1 MLKVYYTLKKHAALL
16 QPRYR
21 LSFVQA
27 VHSCAADDTMEYIEY
42 TMQEA
47 RDPNVLSRPWRQDG
61 HCVSLTVQHSDT
73 ETVQR
78 TAMHK
83 QQWYG

>member
-1 MLKVYYTLKKHAALL
+1 VSARCSSHYVFSPTSAKQSMLKVYYTLKKHAALL

-42 TMQEA
+42 TMQGA
-47 RDPNVLSRPWRQDG
+47 RDPNALSRPWRQDG
-61 HCVSLTVQHSDT
+61 HCV
-73 ETVQR
+73 
-78 TAMHK
+78 
-83 QQWYG
+83 